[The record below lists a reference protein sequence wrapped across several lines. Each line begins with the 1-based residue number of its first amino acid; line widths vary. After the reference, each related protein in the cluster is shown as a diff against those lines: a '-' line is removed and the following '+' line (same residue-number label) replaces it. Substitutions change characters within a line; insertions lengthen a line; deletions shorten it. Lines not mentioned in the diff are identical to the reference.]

1 MTKLLQDILR
11 EPDELLRCLEYTYG
25 AGRPAFDAAAE
36 LLRRPEPILITGIGS
51 SWHAGMA
58 VETLFHQPEQPV
70 YLCDMDR
77 LFDQTGRPALLC
89 DASELLHFGRIFR
102 GSSLIVLSRSGRS
115 GEIVNLL
122 PEAKAAGAK
131 IIAITNTPDSLLAQ
145 AADVTLELRAA
156 FDHNVSVT
164 MYSAL
169 ALVGGLLA
177 VAAQQLLTRPLVE
190 SLSTALAAVRER
202 LEPWRQQVAASDWIA
217 PGATTYFLGRGGG
230 RASCHEARLL
240 WEEAAKAPASALTT
254 GGFRH
259 GPQEVLE
266 PGLRIGLW
274 IDGERLRDADLAL
287 AADLRR
293 LGARVMTLGQRLPA
307 DAGDLVFDLPAIP
320 APWQFLIDIVPA
332 QLASEHLAG
341 RRGADCDTF
350 RICPYIVEDEAGL
363 PSRPAA

>member
-1 MTKLLQDILR
+1 MTKLMQDILNQ
-11 EPDELLRCLEYTYG
+11 PQELTRCLEHTLGPGRG
-25 AGRPAFDAAAE
+25 ALDAAAE
-36 LLRRPEPILITGIGS
+36 LVRGAGPILITGIGS

-58 VETLFHQPEQPV
+58 LETLFHQG
-70 YLCDMDR
+70 R
-77 LFDQTGRPALLC
+77 RPALLV
-89 DASELLHFGRIFR
+89 DASELLHFGRIFPD
-102 GSSLIVLSRSGRS
+102 STLIILSRSGRS

-122 PEAKAAGAK
+122 PAAKAASAK
-131 IIAITNTPDSLLAQ
+131 IIAITNTPDSPLAQ

-164 MYSAL
+164 MYSGL

-177 VAAQQLLTRPLVE
+177 VAAQGGLDAGLGAALAG
-190 SLSTALAAVRER
+190 ALAAVGAR
-202 LEPWRQQVAASDWIA
+202 LDPWREQVAGSAWIA
-217 PGATTYFLGRGGG
+217 PGTTTYFLGRGAG

-266 PGLRIGLW
+266 RGLRVGLW
-274 IDGERLRDADLAL
+274 IDGGRLRDADVAL

-293 LGARVMTLGQRLPA
+293 LGAQVMSIGQRLPA

-320 APWQFLIDIVPA
+320 AAWQFLIEIVPA
-332 QLASEHLAG
+332 QLAAENLAG

-363 PSRPAA
+363 PGRPIA

>member
-11 EPDELLRCLEYTYG
+11 EPDELARCLAYTLG
-25 AGRPAFDAAAE
+25 PGRAALEAAAGH
-36 LLRRPEPILITGIGS
+36 LRGPGPILITGIGS

-58 VETLFHQPEQPV
+58 VETLFHQAGQ
-70 YLCDMDR
+70 
-77 LFDQTGRPALLC
+77 PALLI
-89 DASELLHFGRIFR
+89 DASELLHFTQMFPAAA
-102 GSSLIVLSRSGRS
+102 LVVLSRSGRS

-122 PEAKAAGAK
+122 PAAKAASAK
-131 IIAITNTPDSLLAQ
+131 LIAVTNTPDSPLAR

-177 VAAQQLLTRPLVE
+177 LATCGTLADALQP
-190 SLSTALAAVRER
+190 ALAAALGAAGER
-202 LEPWRQQVAASDWIA
+202 VEPWRQQVAASDWTA
-217 PGATTYFLGRGGG
+217 PGAPTYFLGRGAG

-259 GPQEVLE
+259 GPQEMLE
-266 PGLRIGLW
+266 PGVRIGLW
-274 IDGERLRDADLAL
+274 IDGARLRDADLAL

-293 LGARVMTLGQRLPA
+293 LGAPVMVIGQGLPA

-320 APWQFLIDIVPA
+320 APWQFLIDILPA
-332 QLASEHLAG
+332 QLAAEHLAG
-341 RRGADCDTF
+341 LRGADCDTF
-350 RICPYIVEDEAGL
+350 RICPYVVEDESGL
-363 PSRPAA
+363 PRASGP